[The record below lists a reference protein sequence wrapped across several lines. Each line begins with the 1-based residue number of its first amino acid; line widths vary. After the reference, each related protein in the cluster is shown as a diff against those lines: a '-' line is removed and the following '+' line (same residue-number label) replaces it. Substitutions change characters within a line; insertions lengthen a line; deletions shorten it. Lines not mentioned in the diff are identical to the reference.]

1 MKYVLRD
8 YQQAAVSDA
17 LHCFKTKK
25 NGILVLPTGS
35 GKSLIISSIVTV
47 LGGRTIIL
55 QPTKE
60 ILEQN
65 KGKLEAAG
73 YYDIGVYSASAG
85 RKCIGSV
92 TFATIGSVV
101 RKQHLFDQFDRIIV
115 DECHK
120 VNSKGGMYERF
131 INGLDLPVIGLTATP
146 YRMRNYNHHGLGDHV
161 AESRILTRT
170 RPRIFSK
177 IAHITQ
183 VSTLFES
190 GYLCPLNYDWQNDYD
205 STKIKSTSTGQGF
218 DDSALQKY
226 NEQHKIPKK
235 MVAIV
240 AGTARKHCLAFTQ
253 FTKESDWVVAE
264 LTNQGIRCA
273 TVSAKTK
280 KLVRERILRDFKFGC
295 IKCVVNVG
303 VLATGFDFPEL
314 DCVILGR
321 PTKSVSLYY
330 QMVGRGVRIADQKPS
345 CVLYDL
351 CDNVKR
357 FGKIETFEIYDQNGN
372 ETWRL
377 RSDAGN
383 LTGVNVD
390 TGENL
395 EHVKA
400 AATKAEKDRPGE
412 TIITFG
418 KHEGKKISE
427 VEKGY
432 LEWAVENFDSG
443 KWKTLFKKELSNREK
458 TEAA

>member
-1 MKYVLRD
+1 MEYVLRP
-8 YQQAAVSDA
+8 YQQKAVDDA
-17 LHCFKTKK
+17 LACFKTKK

-35 GKSLIISSIVTV
+35 GKSLIVASIVTT

-85 RKCIGSV
+85 RKTVGAV
-92 TFATIGSVV
+92 TLATIGSVV
-101 RKQHLFDQFDRIIV
+101 RKQHLFDSFDRIIV

-120 VNSKGGMYERF
+120 VNSKGGMYEKF
-131 INGLDLPVIGLTATP
+131 INGLKLPVIGLTATP
-146 YRMRNYNHHGLGDHV
+146 YRMRNYNRLNFDDHV

-183 VSTLFES
+183 VSELFES
-190 GYLCPLNYDWQNDYD
+190 RYLCPLDYDWQNDYD
-205 STKIKSTSTGQGF
+205 SKQVKSTTTGQGF
-218 DDSALQKY
+218 DDSSLKKY
-226 NEQHKIPKK
+226 NEKQDITSK
-235 MVAIV
+235 MVDLV
-240 AGTARKHCLAFTQ
+240 AGTDHKHCLAFTK
-253 FTKESDWVVAE
+253 FTSESDKVEAALNDRGITVA
-264 LTNQGIRCA
+264 Q
-273 TVSAKTK
+273 VSAKTK
-280 KLVRERILRDFKFGC
+280 KLVRERILRDFKFGR

-303 VLATGFDFPEL
+303 VLTTGFDFPKL
-314 DCVILGR
+314 DCIVLGR

-330 QMVGRGVRIADQKPS
+330 QMVGRGVRIAEGKPS
-345 CVLYDL
+345 CALHDL

-357 FGKIETFEIYDQNGN
+357 FGKIETFELYDQNGN
-372 ETWRL
+372 DMWRL

-395 EHVKA
+395 ENNRTVATNREKA
-400 AATKAEKDRPGE
+400 KPGE
-412 TIITFG
+412 VMITFG
-418 KHEGKKISE
+418 KHDGRS
-427 VEKGY
+427 VADVPEKY
-432 LEWAVENFDSG
+432 LEWAVESFRPG
-443 KWKTLFKKELSNREK
+443 RWKTLFKNELAIRKQGVS
-458 TEAA
+458 